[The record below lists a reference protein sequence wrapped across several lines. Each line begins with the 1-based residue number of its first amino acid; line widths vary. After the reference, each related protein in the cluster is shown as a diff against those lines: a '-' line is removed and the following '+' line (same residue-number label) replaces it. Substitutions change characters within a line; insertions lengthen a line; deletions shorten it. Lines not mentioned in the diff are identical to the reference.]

1 MNKNENYLLGKEAK
15 FPIIKAGHIFNKL
28 NFKVDMPIILNKQE
42 VEIEYPCR
50 LDAMAINPAAVC
62 YNDSMI
68 FTPGEVVI
76 SLKKFIKVKIT
87 VKSESGGQIN
97 ISKRTKRKVLVK
109 HSYLLMCNALNVFPS
124 LDIDVDD
131 NDIPKHCGFGS
142 SSSTISAVA
151 SAINELYSCPINDKD
166 LIKYLASNHG
176 EEISDNDEENLK
188 VVQCIGGGATNGLT
202 EEGIIIIAGKST
214 AIAKMKYES
223 EVLIGFPNDFVQ
235 KDAKVLM
242 ELEEKNLWKFK
253 KTGEEYAEKIAYDL
267 LHKALPDMANGNIK
281 ELADVVFDYRFN
293 MGSNENCSFVYD
305 GLMNI
310 SDKIRKLYENSDCEF
325 LALSSVGPAFFVL
338 VKNENQK
345 KKCKEFMEKL
355 DLKVI
360 ESSVCNTKYI
370 VSKFSNAQCFWEN
383 ENVGESFR
391 TRKPSKYIT
400 NEIDALNV
408 SDKKCIDIGCGG
420 GRYSKYLQQMKAN
433 VLSIDKYK
441 EMFDHSSNIN
451 FIQCKMDNIPVIDN
465 SYYLVLSIGVI
476 HNAVTIDEYKNS
488 LKEIYRILDKN
499 GYAILS
505 TFTNDIV
512 TSDLI
517 KTGENT
523 YSIKDRPRMVLLSK
537 DQVQDFVS
545 EVGFKIIKIVNEHI
559 TDVGSGKR
567 NVYTILIKKQ

>member
-1 MNKNENYLLGKEAK
+1 MEKLK
-15 FPIIKAGHIFNKL
+15 FPIIKVGYIFNKL
-28 NFKVDMPIILNKQE
+28 NAKVNIPIILNKQE

-62 YNDSMI
+62 YNDSMV

-109 HSYLLMCNALNVFPS
+109 HSYLLMCKALNISPS

-253 KTGEEYAEKIAYDL
+253 NTGEEYAEKIAYDL

-281 ELADVVFDYRFN
+281 ELANVVFDYRFN

-310 SDKIRKLYENSDCEF
+310 SDKIRKLYENNDCEF

-370 VSKFSNAQCFWEN
+370 VSKFSNVQCFWKN
-383 ENVGESFR
+383 ENVGKSFR

-400 NEIDALNV
+400 DEIDALNV

-433 VLSIDKYK
+433 VLAIDKYQ
-441 EMFDHSSNIN
+441 EMFDHNSNIN
-451 FIQCKMDNIPVIDN
+451 FIQCRMDNIPVIEN
-465 SYYLVLSIGVI
+465 SYYLALSIGVI

-505 TFTNDIV
+505 TFTNDVI

-523 YSIKDRPRMVLLSK
+523 YSIKDRPPMVLLGK
-537 DQVQDFVS
+537 KQVQDLVS
-545 EVGFKIIKIVNEHI
+545 EVRFKIIKIVDEHI

-567 NVYTILIKKQ
+567 NVYTLLLKKAIK

>member
-1 MNKNENYLLGKEAK
+1 MKEEK
-15 FPIIKAGHIFNKL
+15 FPIIKAGYIFNKF
-28 NFKVDMPIILNKQE
+28 NAKVNIPVILNKQE
-42 VEIEYPCR
+42 VEIKYPCR

-62 YNDSMI
+62 YNDSMV

-87 VKSESGGQIN
+87 VKSESGGQLN

-109 HSYLLMCNALNVFPS
+109 HSYLLMCNALNIFPS

-131 NDIPKHCGFGS
+131 DDIPKHCGFGS

-281 ELADVVFDYRFN
+281 ELADFIFDYRFN

-310 SDKIRKLYENSDCEF
+310 SDKIRKLYENNDCEF

-360 ESSVCNTKYI
+360 ESSVCNTKYM

-400 NEIDALNV
+400 DQIDALNV

-420 GRYSKYLQQMKAN
+420 GRYSKYLHQMKAN
-433 VLSIDKYK
+433 VLAIDKYQ

-451 FIQCKMDNIPVIDN
+451 FVQCKMDNIPVVEN
-465 SYYLVLSIGVI
+465 SYYLALSIGVI
-476 HNAVTIDEYKNS
+476 HNAITIEEYKNS
-488 LKEIYRILDKN
+488 LKEIYRILNKD

-505 TFTNDIV
+505 TFTNDVI

-517 KTGENT
+517 KTGKNT
-523 YSIKDRPRMVLLSK
+523 YLIKDRPPMVLLSK
-537 DQVQDFVS
+537 EQIQDYVS
-545 EVGFKIIKIVNEHI
+545 EVGFTIIKIVDEHI
-559 TDVGSGKR
+559 TDVGSGER
-567 NVYTILIKKQ
+567 NVYTILIKK

>member
-1 MNKNENYLLGKEAK
+1 MKEEK
-15 FPIIKAGHIFNKL
+15 FPIIKAGYIFNRF
-28 NFKVDMPIILNKQE
+28 NAKVNMPIILNKQE

-68 FTPGEVVI
+68 FTPGEVII

-87 VKSESGGQIN
+87 VKNESGGQIN

-310 SDKIRKLYENSDCEF
+310 SDKIRKLYENNDCEF

-383 ENVGESFR
+383 ENVGKSFR

-400 NEIDALNV
+400 DEIDALNV

-433 VLSIDKYK
+433 VLAIDKYQ
-441 EMFDHSSNIN
+441 EMFDHNSNIN
-451 FIQCKMDNIPVIDN
+451 FIQCRMDNISVIEN
-465 SYYLVLSIGVI
+465 SYYLALSIGVI

-505 TFTNDIV
+505 TFTNDVI

-523 YSIKDRPRMVLLSK
+523 YSIKDRPPMVLLSK
-537 DQVQDFVS
+537 EQVQDFVS
-545 EVGFKIIKIVNEHI
+545 EVGFKIIKIVDEHI
-559 TDVGSGKR
+559 TDVGSGER

>member
-1 MNKNENYLLGKEAK
+1 MKEEK
-15 FPIIKAGHIFNKL
+15 FPIIKAGYIFNKF
-28 NFKVDMPIILNKQE
+28 NAKVNIPVILNKK
-42 VEIEYPCR
+42 EIEIKYPCR

-62 YNDSMI
+62 YNDSMV

-87 VKSESGGQIN
+87 VKNESGGQLN
-97 ISKRTKRKVLVK
+97 ISKRTKRKVLVR
-109 HSYLLMCNALNVFPS
+109 HSYLLMCNALNIFPS

-223 EVLIGFPNDFVQ
+223 EVLIGFPNDFIQ

-267 LHKALPDMANGNIK
+267 LHKALPDMVNGNIK

-310 SDKIRKLYENSDCEF
+310 SDKIRKLYENNDCEF

-360 ESSVCNTKYI
+360 ESSVCNTKYL
-370 VSKFSNAQCFWEN
+370 VSKFSNAQCFWKN
-383 ENVGESFR
+383 ENVVESFR

-400 NEIDALNV
+400 DQIDALNV

-420 GRYSKYLQQMKAN
+420 GRYSKYLHQMKAN
-433 VLSIDKYK
+433 VLAIDKYQ

-451 FIQCKMDNIPVIDN
+451 FVQCKMDNIPVVENI
-465 SYYLVLSIGVI
+465 
-476 HNAVTIDEYKNS
+476 E
-488 LKEIYRILDKN
+488 
-499 GYAILS
+499 
-505 TFTNDIV
+505 F
-512 TSDLI
+512 LI
-517 KTGENT
+517 KMDMR
-523 YSIKDRPRMVLLSK
+523 YYRHLQMMLLL
-537 DQVQDFVS
+537 V
-545 EVGFKIIKIVNEHI
+545 I
-559 TDVGSGKR
+559 
-567 NVYTILIKKQ
+567 